1 MAKRRPSGD
10 GMVRKRKDGRWEGR
24 IVVGHKANGEPIFR
38 YVLAKSQKELLD
50 KLHRDMEGFQDME
63 LTEDSRMTLGEWLD
77 RWMEEYGAVTLR
89 PNTLRSYEQYIR
101 CYVKPYL
108 GGKIVSR
115 VTRLDIQ
122 KLYRKLKKE
131 GRVHDHPEYGHELSD
146 SMVLRIHAMLHQCLK
161 DAEAAHVVARN
172 PTDGA
177 VVPKASYKPKQ
188 ILTKE
193 QMEKMEGLAKLVA
206 DVNDK
211 YLRLA
216 AEYDNFR
223 KRSQREREQAYTD
236 AVSRAVTALLPTYD
250 NLERALKAETADT
263 EYKKG
268 VELTMTQLTESL
280 KGINVTVID
289 AAAGT
294 AFDPN
299 FHNAVMHVEDESLG
313 ENVIAETFQ
322 QGFQIGDKVIRHA
335 MVKVAN

>member
-1 MAKRRPSGD
+1 MKKTEIIDFLQTEAQNDMSKKTKPEAEEQEQVKTEAPAEETAKADAKPATD
-10 GMVRKRKDGRWEGR
+10 WE
-24 IVVGHKANGEPIFR
+24 
-38 YVLAKSQKELLD
+38 AKYNDLN
-50 KLHRDMEGFQDME
+50 
-63 LTEDSRMTLGEWLD
+63 D
-77 RWMEEYGAVTLR
+77 R
-89 PNTLRSYEQYIR
+89 
-101 CYVKPYL
+101 
-108 GGKIVSR
+108 
-115 VTRLDIQ
+115 
-122 KLYRKLKKE
+122 
-131 GRVHDHPEYGHELSD
+131 
-146 SMVLRIHAMLHQCLK
+146 
-161 DAEAAHVVARN
+161 
-172 PTDGA
+172 
-177 VVPKASYKPKQ
+177 
-188 ILTKE
+188 
-193 QMEKMEGLAKLVA
+193 
-206 DVNDK
+206 
-211 YLRLA
+211 YLRMA

-299 FHNAVMHVEDESLG
+299 FHNAVVHVEDESLG

>member
-1 MAKRRPSGD
+1 MAKD
-10 GMVRKRKDGRWEGR
+10 KKR
-24 IVVGHKANGEPIFR
+24 EPEQKPETQEQPPEAAQPEE
-38 YVLAKSQKELLD
+38 AKQEAASQETELEKLQKE
-50 KLHRDMEGFQDME
+50 F
-63 LTEDSRMTLGEWLD
+63 
-77 RWMEEYGAVTLR
+77 EEHKQQHLR
-89 PNTLRSYEQYIR
+89 
-101 CYVKPYL
+101 
-108 GGKIVSR
+108 
-115 VTRLDIQ
+115 
-122 KLYRKLKKE
+122 
-131 GRVHDHPEYGHELSD
+131 
-146 SMVLRIHAMLHQCLK
+146 VL
-161 DAEAAHVVARN
+161 
-172 PTDGA
+172 
-177 VVPKASYKPKQ
+177 
-188 ILTKE
+188 
-193 QMEKMEGLAKLVA
+193 
-206 DVNDK
+206 
-211 YLRLA
+211 

-299 FHNAVMHVEDESLG
+299 FHNAVMHVEDENLG

>member
-1 MAKRRPSGD
+1 MSKKKQPKQAETEQTEAKQASEE
-10 GMVRKRKDGRWEGR
+10 K
-24 IVVGHKANGEPIFR
+24 
-38 YVLAKSQKELLD
+38 
-50 KLHRDMEGFQDME
+50 
-63 LTEDSRMTLGEWLD
+63 TEQ
-77 RWMEEYGAVTLR
+77 
-89 PNTLRSYEQYIR
+89 P
-101 CYVKPYL
+101 
-108 GGKIVSR
+108 
-115 VTRLDIQ
+115 
-122 KLYRKLKKE
+122 
-131 GRVHDHPEYGHELSD
+131 
-146 SMVLRIHAMLHQCLK
+146 
-161 DAEAAHVVARN
+161 AEAKTPAA
-172 PTDGA
+172 DW
-177 VVPKASYKPKQ
+177 
-188 ILTKE
+188 E
-193 QMEKMEGLAKLVA
+193 AKY
-206 DVNDK
+206 NDLNDR
-211 YLRLA
+211 YLRMA

-268 VELTMTQLTESL
+268 VEMTMTQLVESL
-280 KGINVTVID
+280 KGINVAIID

>member
-1 MAKRRPSGD
+1 MAKDKKKQPEQEPEAQEKEPQSPQPEEAEPKEPSAAD
-10 GMVRKRKDGRWEGR
+10 QLEK
-24 IVVGHKANGEPIFR
+24 
-38 YVLAKSQKELLD
+38 LQKE
-50 KLHRDMEGFQDME
+50 F
-63 LTEDSRMTLGEWLD
+63 
-77 RWMEEYGAVTLR
+77 EEHKQQHLR
-89 PNTLRSYEQYIR
+89 
-101 CYVKPYL
+101 
-108 GGKIVSR
+108 
-115 VTRLDIQ
+115 
-122 KLYRKLKKE
+122 
-131 GRVHDHPEYGHELSD
+131 
-146 SMVLRIHAMLHQCLK
+146 VL
-161 DAEAAHVVARN
+161 
-172 PTDGA
+172 
-177 VVPKASYKPKQ
+177 
-188 ILTKE
+188 
-193 QMEKMEGLAKLVA
+193 
-206 DVNDK
+206 
-211 YLRLA
+211 